1 MARIVRDPI
10 DPGLW
15 YQQLVSEDC
24 GAVVLFVGTVR
35 NENEGFRVSG
45 VDYEGYEPLAQKRL
59 QAIEHE
65 IRKKWQVR
73 KVILVHRLGALKLG
87 EASVVVG
94 VSAPHRDEAF
104 AAAEYGIRR
113 IKEAVPIWKR
123 ELTEEGPRWLSGQ
136 PMKSAGENA
145 D

>member
-1 MARIVRDPI
+1 MAQIVREPI
-10 DPGLW
+10 DPGVW

-24 GAVVLFVGTVR
+24 GAVVFFVGTVR
-35 NENEGFRVSG
+35 NENEGLRVSG

-136 PMKSAGENA
+136 TMKSTGENA